1 MSKKCCKITYSDSD
15 TYCKV
20 CGKYLGDSVADI
32 FGGDGNQND
41 VDLFDYS
48 NVQSGYSAEYDES
61 ADIESDEEEIK
72 ETDVLDKQSMNR
84 DDENANN
91 KSSDLEDNNKEPEV
105 DEHDADSYEEDAE
118 ELEYDNH
125 EKDETDSKESDGE
138 ESEDG
143 ESEDGESEDGESEDR
158 DLEDEDD
165 LKASGVKKFFGASMI
180 ILTICATAIVGVG
193 IYMSYFAENHLS
205 YQNKKAV
212 EYPSYENRSED
223 ELKHLQGILKI
234 VATYTDADEVFSVK
248 EATNTD
254 ATSENVNEEY
264 EEYEDTTDVDNNAET
279 AETTSETTNYE

>member
-1 MSKKCCKITYSDSD
+1 
-15 TYCKV
+15 
-20 CGKYLGDSVADI
+20 
-32 FGGDGNQND
+32 
-41 VDLFDYS
+41 
-48 NVQSGYSAEYDES
+48 
-61 ADIESDEEEIK
+61 
-72 ETDVLDKQSMNR
+72 
-84 DDENANN
+84 
-91 KSSDLEDNNKEPEV
+91 
-105 DEHDADSYEEDAE
+105 
-118 ELEYDNH
+118 
-125 EKDETDSKESDGE
+125 
-138 ESEDG
+138 
-143 ESEDGESEDGESEDR
+143 
-158 DLEDEDD
+158 
-165 LKASGVKKFFGASMI
+165 MI

-264 EEYEDTTDVDNNAET
+264 EDTTDVDNNAET